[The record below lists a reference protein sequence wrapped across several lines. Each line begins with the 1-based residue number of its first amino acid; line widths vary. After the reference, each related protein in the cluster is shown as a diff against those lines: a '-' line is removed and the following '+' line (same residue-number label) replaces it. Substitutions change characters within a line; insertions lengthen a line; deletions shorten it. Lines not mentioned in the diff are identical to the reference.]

1 MGEPVKRMTSR
12 APARSFSDRCGRAA
26 SFSGQNGAVT
36 TTIDASKIAAELTRA
51 GVRDVLADTTNRA
64 AYSTD
69 ASLYRVVPRAIV
81 RPHDTDEVLRVLEV
95 ARRLQVP
102 ITPRGA
108 GTSCAGNAVGPGIV
122 LDFTKHLNKVL
133 DVDID
138 ARTARVQ
145 TGTVHQTLQRL
156 VMPQGVRFGPDP
168 SSHTRCTIGG
178 MIGNNACGSRALAY
192 GKTSD
197 NVLGLTMATAAGELL
212 ELTHGTPRADL
223 VASSPQLKLLDELVG
238 DNLGTIR
245 TEFGRFG
252 RQVSGYAMEN
262 LLPENGFDV
271 ARFMAGTEGTL
282 GVLTEA
288 TVRLVT
294 DPKHRVLVALGYTDM
309 ASAGDAAPLVRA
321 FDPIACE
328 GMDKRL
334 VDVLVAR
341 RGAQAVP
348 PLPKGEGWLLVE
360 IAGDDLDEVIT
371 RAQACRAGSN
381 ALDGSVVT
389 DQAVAS
395 RLWKVREDGAGLAGR
410 SPKDLPAWPGWE
422 DAAVPPE
429 QLGAYLRE
437 FDALLDEYQLSG
449 MPYGHF
455 GDGCMHIRIDFP
467 LRAANGQQILH
478 DFLGE
483 SAKLVAKYG
492 GSMSGEHG
500 DGRARSEFLASMY
513 SPEALQLFA
522 GVKEIFD
529 PSNLLNP
536 GVLVDPDA
544 AAANV
549 RMTHVPKLTKDL
561 ALAYIHDGGDFAQA
575 VHRCTGVGKCR
586 ASTQGTTNVMCP
598 SYAATGN
605 EKDSTRG
612 RARLLQEMVQG
623 GLGGAFISEGW
634 KSKEVH
640 EALDLCL
647 SCKGCT
653 SDCPTGIDMPA
664 FKSEVLHQT
673 YKNRIRPRSHYALG
687 QLPRWVRLGAKAPAL
702 FNLALKS
709 TEKVPALKKIAGVDP
724 RRSVPSLA
732 TQTFR
737 AWCADNNVGFFEE
750 GRTYPENAVVIMVDT
765 FTDHFSPEVGQAAV
779 RVLRRAGWEPLIIE
793 RAGCCGLTWISTGQ
807 LDGAKKQLRG
817 LVGDLAPVAAQHIPV
832 VGLEPSCTAVL
843 RGDSAELLPSDP
855 EAALVAKGTSTLAE
869 FLAGDD
875 KWQAPNLHGTDV
887 VAQPH
892 CHHHG
897 VMGWSTDAQLLKDA
911 GASVK
916 QLGGCC
922 GLAGNFG
929 VEQGHYE
936 VSVAVAEQ
944 HLFPAMREHPDSDV
958 LADGFSC
965 RTQIADLTERR
976 GIHLAQLL
984 DRAQGGEQSVVDA
997 AEQ

>member
-1 MGEPVKRMTSR
+1 M
-12 APARSFSDRCGRAA
+12 
-26 SFSGQNGAVT
+26 
-36 TTIDASKIAAELTRA
+36 
-51 GVRDVLADTTNRA
+51 RDVLADSTSRA

-69 ASLYRVVPRAIV
+69 ASLYRVLPRVVV
-81 RPHDTDEVLRVLEV
+81 RPHDTDEVVAVLAV
-95 ARRLQVP
+95 ARQLGVP

-122 LDFTKHLNKVL
+122 LDFTGHMNQVI
-133 DVDID
+133 DVDVA

-145 TGTVHQTLQRL
+145 AGAVHQTLQRL

-197 NVLGLTMATAAGELL
+197 NVRGVQMVTAAGDVL
-212 ELTHGTPRADL
+212 DL
-223 VASSPQLKLLDELVG
+223 ASGRSRSDAVASAEILRRLDGLVNA
-238 DNLGTIR
+238 NLETIR

-252 RQVSGYAMEN
+252 RQVSGYALEH
-262 LLPENGFDV
+262 LLPENGFNV
-271 ARFMAGTEGTL
+271 PQFLAGTEGTL
-282 GVLTEA
+282 GVITEA

-294 DPKHRVLVALGYTDM
+294 DPTHRVLVALGYADM

-321 FDPIACE
+321 FNPIACE

-334 VDVLVAR
+334 VEVLTSR
-341 RGAQAVP
+341 RGPSAVP
-348 PLPKGEGWLLVE
+348 PLPRGEGWLLVE
-360 IAGDDLDEVIT
+360 IAGEDADEVLA
-371 RAQACRAGSN
+371 RAQACRDGAD
-381 ALDGSVVT
+381 ALDGMVVT
-389 DQAVAS
+389 DLQVAA

-429 QLGAYLRE
+429 KLGAYLRE
-437 FDALLDEYQLSG
+437 YDALMESYGLSG

-455 GDGCMHIRIDFP
+455 GDGCLHIRIDFP
-467 LRAANGQQILH
+467 LSAPDGQRILH
-478 DFLGE
+478 DFLAD

-513 SPEALQLFA
+513 SPAALQLFA

-529 PSNLLNP
+529 PENLLNP
-536 GVLVDPDA
+536 GVLVDPDP

-561 ALAYIHDGGDFAQA
+561 ALAYLHDGGDFAQA

-586 ASTQGTTNVMCP
+586 ASTIGTTNVMCP
-598 SYAATGN
+598 SYAATGQ

-623 GLGGAFISEGW
+623 GLDGGFISEGW

-673 YKNRIRPRSHYALG
+673 YRNRIRPRSHYALG
-687 QLPRWVRLGAKAPAL
+687 QLPRWVRWGSKAPGA

-709 TEKVPALKKIAGVDP
+709 ADVIPVLKKVAGVDP
-724 RRSVPSLA
+724 RRSVPTLA

-737 AWCADNNVGFFEE
+737 RWCRENGVGFFEA
-750 GRTYPENAVVIMVDT
+750 GRTYPQHAVVIMVDT

-779 RVLRRAGWEPLIIE
+779 RVLRRAGWEPYIIE

-817 LVGDLAPVAAQHIPV
+817 LVADLAPVAAQRIPV
-832 VGLEPSCTAVL
+832 IGLEPSCTAVV
-843 RGDSAELLPSDP
+843 RGDAHELLADD
-855 EAALVAKGTSTLAE
+855 ADAVRVAQTTSTVAE
-869 FLAGDD
+869 FLSADAS
-875 KWQAPNLHGTDV
+875 WTAPDLTGVNV

-897 VMGWSTDAQLLKDA
+897 VMGWSTDAQLLKSA
-911 GASVK
+911 GADVR

-936 VSVAVAEQ
+936 VSVKVAEQ
-944 HLFPAMREHPDSDV
+944 HLFPAMREQPDADV

-965 RTQIADLTERR
+965 RTQIADLTDRR
-976 GIHLAQLL
+976 GIHLVQLL
-984 DRAQGGEQSVVDA
+984 DRA
-997 AEQ
+997 AESQPD

>member
-1 MGEPVKRMTSR
+1 MLG
-12 APARSFSDRCGRAA
+12 D
-26 SFSGQNGAVT
+26 NGDVT
-36 TTIDASKIAAELTRA
+36 TMPKPAAEVTAHAATIDVETIAHELRHHEV
-51 GVRDVLADTTNRA
+51 GDVLVDGTNRA
-64 AYSTD
+64 AYSSD
-69 ASLYRVVPRAIV
+69 ASLYRVLPRAIV
-81 RPHDTDEVLRVLEV
+81 RPRNTDDVLETLAV
-95 ARRLQVP
+95 ARMLGVP

-122 LDFTKHLNKVL
+122 LDFSKHMNKVL
-133 DVDID
+133 DVDV
-138 ARTARVQ
+138 AAGRAVVEA
-145 TGTVHQTLQRL
+145 GVVHQSLQKA
-156 VMPQGVRFGPDP
+156 VVPHGVRFGPDP

-197 NVLGLTMATAAGELL
+197 NLLGIEMATAAGELL
-212 ELTHGTPRADL
+212 RLDHGAPRDQLTSAHPYLER
-223 VASSPQLKLLDELVG
+223 LDALVG
-238 DNLGTIR
+238 GNLATVR
-245 TEFGRFG
+245 QEFGRFD
-252 RQVSGYAMEN
+252 RQVSGYAMET
-262 LLPENGFDV
+262 LLPERGFDV
-271 ARFMAGTEGTL
+271 TRFMAGTEGTL

-294 DPKHRVLVALGYTDM
+294 DPTHRVLVALGYEDM

-328 GMDKRL
+328 GMDRRL
-334 VDVLVAR
+334 VDVLIAR

-348 PLPKGEGWLLVE
+348 ALPKGSGWLLVE
-360 IAGDDLDEVIT
+360 IAGDDHAEVMA
-371 RAQACRAGSN
+371 RAEACLVGCN
-381 ALDGSVVT
+381 ALDGRVVT
-389 DQAVAS
+389 DVAES
-395 RLWKVREDGAGLAGR
+395 TALWKVREDGAGLAGR

-429 QLGAYLRE
+429 KLGAYLRD
-437 FDALLDEYQLSG
+437 FDELMAGYNLSG
-449 MPYGHF
+449 LPYGHF
-455 GDGCMHIRIDFP
+455 GDGCLHIRIDFP
-467 LRAANGQQILH
+467 LGAPGGTDVLH
-478 DFLGE
+478 EFLGE
-483 SAKLVAKYG
+483 SAKLVARYG

-500 DGRARSEFLASMY
+500 DGRARSEYLASMY
-513 SPEALQLFA
+513 SPEALGLFA

-529 PSNLLNP
+529 PTNLLNP
-536 GVLVDPDA
+536 GVLVDPNPA
-544 AAANV
+544 AADV
-549 RMTHVPKLTKDL
+549 RMAHVAPLTRNL
-561 ALAYIHDGGDFAQA
+561 ALAYAHDGGDFAKA

-586 ASTQGTTNVMCP
+586 ASTLGTTNVMCP
-598 SYAATGN
+598 SYAATGD

-612 RARLLQEMVQG
+612 RARLLQEMVNG
-623 GLGGAFISEGW
+623 GLDGGFVRDGW

-640 EALDLCL
+640 DALDLCL

-673 YKNRIRPRSHYALG
+673 YKGRVRPRSHYALG
-687 QLPRWVRLGAKAPAL
+687 QLPRWVRLGRRATGL
-702 FNLALKS
+702 FNLALA
-709 TEKVPALKKIAGVDP
+709 TTQKVPVLKKVAGVDP
-724 RRSVPSLA
+724 RRSVPAMARES
-732 TQTFR
+732 FR
-737 AWCADNNVGFFEE
+737 DWCRTHDVGFFEDADRA
-750 GRTYPENAVVIMVDT
+750 GTVSENAVVIMVDT
-765 FTDHFSPEVGQAAV
+765 FTDHFSPDVGHAAV
-779 RVLRRAGWEPLIIE
+779 RVLRRAGWEPYIVE

-817 LVGDLAPVAAQHIPV
+817 LVGDLAPVARRHVPV
-832 VGLEPSCTAVL
+832 IGLEPSCTAVL
-843 RGDSAELLPSDP
+843 RGDSAELLPGD
-855 EAALVAKGTSTLAE
+855 EDAALVARSTSTLAE

-875 KWQAPNLHGTDV
+875 AWTAPDLSGTDV

-897 VMGWSTDAQLLKDA
+897 VMGWSPDAKLLKDA
-911 GASVK
+911 GANLQ

-936 VSVAVAEQ
+936 VSVKVAEQ
-944 HLFPAMREHPDSDV
+944 QLLPAMDARPDADV

-984 DRAQGGEQSVVDA
+984 DRAQSKQ
-997 AEQ
+997 

>member
-1 MGEPVKRMTSR
+1 MEEV
-12 APARSFSDRCGRAA
+12 AARLRS
-26 SFSGQNGAVT
+26 
-36 TTIDASKIAAELTRA
+36 A
-51 GVRDVLADTTNRA
+51 GVADVLADSTNRA

-69 ASLYRVVPRAIV
+69 ASLYRVIPKAVV
-81 RPHDTDEVLRVLEV
+81 RPQHTEDVLATLST
-95 ARRLQVP
+95 ARDLGVP

-122 LDFTKHLNKVL
+122 LDFTKHMNQVL
-133 DVDID
+133 DVDVA

-145 TGTVHQTLQRL
+145 AGVVHQSLQRL
-156 VMPQGVRFGPDP
+156 VMPDGVRFGPDP

-197 NVLGLTMATAAGELL
+197 NVLGLTTVLAEGTVLNL
-212 ELTHGTPRADL
+212 DHGAPRED
-223 VASSPQLKLLDELVG
+223 VIASHPVLGRLDDMVNA
-238 DNLGTIR
+238 NLATIR

-252 RQVSGYAMEN
+252 RQVSGYALEN

-271 ARFMAGTEGTL
+271 TRFLAGTEGTL
-282 GVLTEA
+282 GVITEA

-294 DPKHRVLVALGYTDM
+294 DPAHRVLVALGYADM

-328 GMDKRL
+328 GMDRRL
-334 VDVLVAR
+334 VDVLIAR
-341 RGAQAVP
+341 RGPQAVP
-348 PLPKGEGWLLVE
+348 ELPKGSGWLLVE
-360 IAGDDLDEVIT
+360 IAGDDEAEVLA
-371 RAQACRAGSN
+371 RAQACVAGCD
-381 ALDGSVVT
+381 AIDGRVVT
-389 DQAVAS
+389 NPAEAQA
-395 RLWKVREDGAGLAGR
+395 LWKVREDGAGLAGR

-429 QLGAYLRE
+429 KLGAYLRD
-437 FDALLDEYQLSG
+437 FDALMDTYELSAL
-449 MPYGHF
+449 PYGHF
-455 GDGCMHIRIDFP
+455 GDGCMHVRIDFP
-467 LRAANGQQILH
+467 LYRADGAQVLH
-478 DFLGE
+478 DFLAE
-483 SAKLVAKYG
+483 AAKLVARYG

-513 SPEALQLFA
+513 SAQALGLFS

-529 PSNLLNP
+529 PTNLLNP
-536 GVLVDPDA
+536 GVLVDPDP

-549 RMTHVPKLTKDL
+549 RMTHVPALTRDL
-561 ALAYIHDGGDFAQA
+561 ALAYAHDGGNFAQA

-623 GLGGAFISEGW
+623 GLNGGFISNGW
-634 KSKEVH
+634 KSREVH

-664 FKSEVLHQT
+664 FKSEVLYQT
-673 YKNRIRPRSHYALG
+673 YKHRIRPRSHYALG
-687 QLPRWVRLGAKAPAL
+687 QLPRWVRMGGKIPWA

-709 TEKVPALKKIAGVDP
+709 TEKVPALKKVAGVDP

-732 TQTFR
+732 RETFR
-737 AWCADNNVGFFEE
+737 AWCAKNGVGFFDEARA
-750 GRTYPENAVVIMVDT
+750 GGVPSNAVVIMVDT

-779 RVLRRAGWEPLIIE
+779 RVLRRAGWEPMIME
-793 RAGCCGLTWISTGQ
+793 HPGCCGLTWISTGQ

-817 LVGDLAPVAAQHIPV
+817 LMSDLAPVARRKIPV
-832 VGLEPSCTAVL
+832 VGLEPSCTAVI
-843 RGDSAELLPSDP
+843 RGDSAELLPDDP
-855 EAALVAKGTSTLAE
+855 DAALVAGVTNTLAE
-869 FLAGDD
+869 FLSRDPA
-875 KWQAPNLHGTDV
+875 WEAPNLAGVDV

-897 VMGWSTDAQLLKDA
+897 VMGWSPDAKLLREA
-911 GASVK
+911 GANVN

-944 HLFPAMREHPDSDV
+944 HLLPAMNSQPEAEL

-976 GIHLAQLL
+976 GVHLAQLL
-984 DRAQGGEQSVVDA
+984 DRAQRGDR
-997 AEQ
+997 

>member
-1 MGEPVKRMTSR
+1 MSIATVS
-12 APARSFSDRCGRAA
+12 A
-26 SFSGQNGAVT
+26 S
-36 TTIDASKIAAELTRA
+36 TIEQQLKRA
-51 GVRDVLADTTNRA
+51 GVRDVLADSTSRA

-81 RPHDTDEVLRVLEV
+81 RPHDEADVLAALAV
-95 ARRLQVP
+95 ARELGVP

-122 LDFTKHLNKVL
+122 LDFTKHMNQVL
-133 DVDID
+133 DVDVT

-145 TGTVHQTLQRL
+145 AGAVHQTLQRL

-197 NVLGLTMATAAGELL
+197 NVLGLRMATASGDVLALD
-212 ELTHGTPRADL
+212 TTTSRADTVASHPMLQRLDNL
-223 VASSPQLKLLDELVG
+223 VAG
-238 DNLGTIR
+238 NLSTIR
-245 TEFGRFG
+245 TEFGRFA
-252 RQVSGYAMEN
+252 RQVSGYAMEY
-262 LLPENGFDV
+262 LLPENNFDFT
-271 ARFMAGTEGTL
+271 RFVAGTEGTL
-282 GVLTEA
+282 GVLAEA

-294 DPKHRVLVALGYTDM
+294 DPAHRVLVALGYEDM
-309 ASAGDAAPLVRA
+309 ACAGDAAPLVKM

-328 GMDKRL
+328 GMDRRL
-334 VDVLVAR
+334 VDVLLAR
-341 RGAQAVP
+341 RGPNAVP
-348 PLPKGEGWLLVE
+348 PLPRGNGWLLVE
-360 IAGDDLDEVIT
+360 IAGDDPDEVMS
-371 RAQACRAGSN
+371 RANACLVGSG
-381 ALDGSVVT
+381 AVDGNVVT
-389 DQAVAS
+389 DPVVAGQ
-395 RLWKVREDGAGLAGR
+395 LWKVREDGAGLAGR
-410 SPKDLPAWPGWE
+410 SPQDLPAWPGWE

-429 QLGAYLRE
+429 HLGAYLRE
-437 FDALLDEYQLSG
+437 FDALMESFNLSAL
-449 MPYGHF
+449 PYGHF
-455 GDGCMHIRIDFP
+455 GDGCMHVRIDFP
-467 LRAANGQQILH
+467 LSQPGGVQILH
-478 DFLGE
+478 DFLAE

-500 DGRARSEFLASMY
+500 DGRARSEFLSSMY
-513 SPEALQLFA
+513 STQALGLFA

-529 PSNLLNP
+529 PANLLNP
-536 GVLVDPDA
+536 GVLVDPDP

-549 RMTHVPKLTKDL
+549 RMTQVPKLTKDL
-561 ALAYIHDGGDFAQA
+561 ALAYAHDGGDFAQA

-598 SYAATGN
+598 SYAATGD

-623 GLGGAFISEGW
+623 GLTGGFVSNGW

-687 QLPRWVRLGAKAPAL
+687 QLPRWVRLGSKAPGL

-709 TEKVPALKKIAGVDP
+709 TDKVSALKKIAGVDP
-724 RRSVPSLA
+724 RRSVPPLA
-732 TQTFR
+732 AQTFR
-737 AWCADNNVGFFEE
+737 AWCATHQVGFFDQT
-750 GRTYPENAVVIMVDT
+750 RSYPENTVVIMVDT

-779 RVLRRAGWEPLIIE
+779 RVLRRAGWEPVIIE

-817 LVGDLAPVAAQHIPV
+817 LVGDLAPAAKQHLPV

-843 RGDSAELLPSDP
+843 RGDSSELLPNAPD
-855 EAALVAKGTSTLAE
+855 AALVASATSTLAE

-875 KWQAPNLHGTDV
+875 RWSAPDLSGVDV

-897 VMGWSTDAQLLKDA
+897 VMGWSTDAKLLLEA
-911 GASVK
+911 GANVK

-936 VSVAVAEQ
+936 VSVKVAEQ
-944 HLFPAMREHPDSDV
+944 HLFPAMRAQPEADV

-984 DRAQGGEQSVVDA
+984 DRAQTPGR
-997 AEQ
+997 